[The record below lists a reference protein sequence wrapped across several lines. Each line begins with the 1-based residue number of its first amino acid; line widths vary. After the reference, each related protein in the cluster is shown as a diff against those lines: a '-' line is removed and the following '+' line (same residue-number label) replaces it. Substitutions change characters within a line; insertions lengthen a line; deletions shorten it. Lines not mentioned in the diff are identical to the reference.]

1 MKIKK
6 RTAVAAVVALLVC
19 IAVYLNWSYQ
29 KGTAEDVG
37 KNQDNI
43 TSDETRLI
51 GQVDLVNGGADTET
65 AADRKIA
72 EYFAELRLTRQQARD
87 EAISVLETTTN
98 DESISLEAKE
108 IAVASITELTSNS
121 VIEARIESLILAKGY
136 KDCAA
141 FLNDKGLSIVVSPPN
156 GGLQTEDAIKIKDIA
171 VSETDVK
178 VENIRIIEAR
188 IN

>member
-1 MKIKK
+1 M
-6 RTAVAAVVALLVC
+6 
-19 IAVYLNWSYQ
+19 
-29 KGTAEDVG
+29 
-37 KNQDNI
+37 
-43 TSDETRLI
+43 
-51 GQVDLVNGGADTET
+51 NGGADTET

-136 KDCAA
+136 RTAH
-141 FLNDKGLSIVVSPPN
+141 F
-156 GGLQTEDAIKIKDIA
+156 
-171 VSETDVK
+171 
-178 VENIRIIEAR
+178 
-188 IN
+188 

>member
-51 GQVDLVNGGADTET
+51 GQVDLVNGA
-65 AADRKIA
+65 R
-72 EYFAELRLTRQQARD
+72 TRRPRRTGK
-87 EAISVLETTTN
+87 SP
-98 DESISLEAKE
+98 SISR
-108 IAVASITELTSNS
+108 SSGS
-121 VIEARIESLILAKGY
+121 QGSRRGM
-136 KDCAA
+136 
-141 FLNDKGLSIVVSPPN
+141 
-156 GGLQTEDAIKIKDIA
+156 
-171 VSETDVK
+171 
-178 VENIRIIEAR
+178 RR
-188 IN
+188 